1 MSIFSGKVTTAADLG
16 ARVIYELPLLDV
28 RGKIRD
34 VSIRSAATDG
44 RIRMLDCVA
53 FTTDEVLRI
62 WEFPEPPLEEFKNFT
77 SWPHFKYSAISYVW
91 KGNPADP
98 STVAATNHSGYLTV
112 EGAENADPISIEVLR
127 AACLASLRNDES
139 GRWRM
144 VSRAEYLWL
153 DRLCMVQ
160 TSRADKNF
168 QISQMYRV
176 YKCCTQCLILS
187 GGIERL
193 VPLDEETAWA
203 NRAWTLQECLAP
215 HYPQVLFAWT
225 MGTGKCIGTS
235 AFRLRE
241 VGHGTGCALARFID
255 VVRACI
261 DQPIRFTACPLDTP
275 LMDWSDPEAG
285 TPVDVRVFGKGH
297 ANLFALRQAR
307 LNFQNA
313 SETYQPS
320 STIRCYSMIWRCA
333 LMRASS
339 RPVDMVL
346 SIMGLMGVSLD
357 PAAFGAHD
365 RLQATRAL
373 AAEIVNK
380 GGSADWLGMP
390 AGIPPC
396 PQMSTF
402 PQFAKTDVSG
412 STEFLVAGRWCSG
425 RSLDDWFFADSSW
438 ERSGRGAEIWP
449 WERLYGSIDEE
460 GYLTFKRKAC
470 AVTPVMANA
479 PTECNFQWPVLQAM
493 DGTVWRFQED
503 TEHGSEELP
512 KMAAIPLWRFREYPK
527 VNEYEIAD
535 MQFARRAI
543 KFVLVKQHI
552 VGKFNVVSYFYVYDE
567 DQQTWKSRVEEWKEY
582 QFEVGGP
589 EALLTVRTN
598 EA

>member
-1 MSIFSGKVTTAADLG
+1 MEGKVTTATDLG
-16 ARVIYELPLLDV
+16 ARAIYELPLLDV
-28 RGKIRD
+28 HGKIQN
-34 VSIRSAATDG
+34 VSIRPDAKDG

-53 FTTDEVLRI
+53 FVADEVLRI
-62 WEFPEPPLEEFKNFT
+62 WEFPEPPLKEFENFT
-77 SWPHFKYSAISYVW
+77 SWPDFKYSAISYVW
-91 KGNPADP
+91 KGNPTDQ
-98 STVAATNHSGYLTV
+98 STVAAANHSGYLTV
-112 EGAENADPISIEVLR
+112 EGAEKADPISIDVLR
-127 AACLASLRNDES
+127 AACLASLKNDGI

-153 DRLCMVQ
+153 DRLCIVQ

-176 YKCCTQCLILS
+176 YKCCTQCLILP
-187 GGIERL
+187 GGIGRL

-215 HYPQVLFAWT
+215 HYPLVLFTWT
-225 MGTGKCIGTS
+225 MGTAKCIGTS
-235 AFRLRE
+235 AFRLKE

-261 DQPIRFTACPLDTP
+261 DQPMRFTACPLDAP
-275 LMDWSDPEAG
+275 LMDWSKPEAG
-285 TPVDVRVFGKGH
+285 TPVDIRVFGKGH
-297 ANLFALRQAR
+297 ADLFALRQAR
-307 LNFQNA
+307 MNFQNTSEPDEPA
-313 SETYQPS
+313 STR
-320 STIRCYSMIWRCA
+320 RCYSMIWRCA

-346 SIMGLMGVSLD
+346 SIMSLMGVSLD
-357 PAAFGAHD
+357 PAAFGKDD

-373 AAEIVNK
+373 ATEIVNN

-412 STEFLVAGRWCSG
+412 SSEFLVAGRWCSG
-425 RSLDDWFFADSSW
+425 RALDDWFFAPSNW
-438 ERSGRGAEIWP
+438 EWPDRGHLWP
-449 WERLYGSIDEE
+449 WERLYGSIDEA
-460 GYLTFKRKAC
+460 GYLKFKRKAC
-470 AVTPVMANA
+470 AVTPATANA
-479 PTECNFQWPVLQAM
+479 PSGSKFQWPVLQAM
-493 DGTVWRFQED
+493 DGTVWRFQDD
-503 TEHGSEELP
+503 TGHGSGELP
-512 KMAAIPLWRFREYPK
+512 KMAAIPLWRFEEQPK
-527 VNEYEIAD
+527 VNEYGIAD
-535 MQFARRAI
+535 MQFGRRAI
-543 KFVLVKQHI
+543 KFMLVKQHT

-567 DQQTWKSRVEEWKEY
+567 DQKTWKSRVEEWKEY

-589 EALLTVRTN
+589 EPLLTVRTN